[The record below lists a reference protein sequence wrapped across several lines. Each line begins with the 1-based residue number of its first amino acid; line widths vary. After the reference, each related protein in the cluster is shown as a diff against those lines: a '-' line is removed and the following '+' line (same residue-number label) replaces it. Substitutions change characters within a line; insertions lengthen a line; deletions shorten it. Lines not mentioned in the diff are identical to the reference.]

1 MAETVVK
8 NQQRQGRGRPFQK
21 GQSGNPAGKPRG
33 CRSKAALLAE
43 ALFDGEAEKIV
54 RKAIELALGGDVTA
68 LRIVLDRIV
77 PPRRDRPVSFGLPP
91 MLEAADAA
99 KAMAAIADAV
109 AVGDLT
115 PAEAGE
121 LTKLVDTY
129 VRAIEATDLEVR
141 VRALEEARGGS

>member
-68 LRIVLDRIV
+68 LRIVLDRSC
-77 PPRRDRPVSFGLPP
+77 RRG
-91 MLEAADAA
+91 
-99 KAMAAIADAV
+99 
-109 AVGDLT
+109 
-115 PAEAGE
+115 
-121 LTKLVDTY
+121 
-129 VRAIEATDLEVR
+129 AT
-141 VRALEEARGGS
+141 GP